1 MHLFTH
7 IHIRIC
13 YFATQQAQC
22 KTCDVEIKSSFRIKF
37 AGYNRLLATSGKT
50 IMECTVRWTGASGMT
65 FLAETGSG
73 HVVAMDGA
81 PDGGG
86 RNLAPRPME
95 MVLLGTGGCTAYDVV
110 LILRKSGQKISNCD
124 VKLTAER
131 AEKEPKVFTKVH
143 FHFVVTGHQV
153 KPNTVERAI
162 KLSHEKY
169 CSASI
174 MMEKTAEITHSYEI
188 VDEAVPASA

>member
-1 MHLFTH
+1 
-7 IHIRIC
+7 
-13 YFATQQAQC
+13 
-22 KTCDVEIKSSFRIKF
+22 
-37 AGYNRLLATSGKT
+37 
-50 IMECTVRWTGASGMT
+50 MECTVRWTGLSGMT

-110 LILRKSGQKISNCD
+110 LILRKSGQKISNCE
-124 VKLTAER
+124 VKLTSER

-143 FHFVVTGHQV
+143 FHFIVTGSAI

-174 MMEKTAEITHSYEI
+174 MLEKTAEITHSYEI
-188 VDEAVPASA
+188 VDDSVTSA